1 MIEEPV
7 EVLSLEVTC
16 DRHAP
21 GAVRR
26 ALSQF
31 EPRGWAPGDVLLIA
45 SELVTNAVLRTRC
58 LRAHVLRVK
67 ALVARDQLTISVHA
81 PGPSDPAARR
91 GPAGHA
97 DGGWGLRIVEQ
108 LAARWGAERNDGYR
122 IWAQVALPSTSRG

>member
-1 MIEEPV
+1 MIEDPV
-7 EVLSLEVTC
+7 ELLSLEVPC

-31 EPRGWAPGDVLLIA
+31 EPRGWGSGDVVLIA

-67 ALVARDQLTISVHA
+67 ALLARDQLTISVHG
-81 PGPSDPAARR
+81 PGLSDQATSR

-97 DGGWGLRIVEQ
+97 DGGWSLRIVEQ

-122 IWAQVALPSTSRG
+122 IWAQVAVPSASRG